1 MPLSAPAPAPPRVRA
16 ATPGDHERWDAFVLG
31 EAGGNL
37 LQTWAWAE
45 LKREHGWAVD
55 RMVVAAGPDGDL
67 AGALQL
73 LSRPGPGG
81 VLSFAYAPR
90 GPAVPSG
97 AAGVAPAVA
106 LIEAAAR
113 VARRRRALV
122 LKLDPEWGV
131 DDPHAAAIRAATG
144 LRDSAYDVQHRL
156 TYAVDLSGGAGAV
169 LERVKAST
177 RRHIR
182 RAQSGGVAVEIHRD
196 PAAAGIFHPLLEATV
211 RRNGFVARDLAY
223 HRALLR
229 HLPASCPVATLI
241 ARVEGTPV
249 SGMVAPAAEGAGP
262 RVSRFTL
269 LAASLALAAA
279 LGGMAGAL
287 AAYGLARPGPLP
299 AVAAGRTNLDEIQ
312 ALKENVVQARVELA
326 ALKVSIDSANRNAGA
341 QFTRIGERIERIE
354 RIQAEPTTK
363 LNKAVEM
370 LDRMAR
376 GDGGAQPK
384 EVTGSVAPSPPA
396 HANGPNQPS
405 PKSGVEGWV
414 VRDVHRGTALIEGR
428 MGMIEVEQGD
438 LVPGLGRVDAIRK
451 QDGRWVV
458 VTSRGLITSGR

>member
-1 MPLSAPAPAPPRVRA
+1 MDEPKPSAQQAEVSA
-16 ATPGDHERWDAFVLG
+16 GD
-31 EAGGNL
+31 N
-37 LQTWAWAE
+37 
-45 LKREHGWAVD
+45 
-55 RMVVAAGPDGDL
+55 
-67 AGALQL
+67 
-73 LSRPGPGG
+73 
-81 VLSFAYAPR
+81 
-90 GPAVPSG
+90 
-97 AAGVAPAVA
+97 
-106 LIEAAAR
+106 
-113 VARRRRALV
+113 
-122 LKLDPEWGV
+122 
-131 DDPHAAAIRAATG
+131 
-144 LRDSAYDVQHRL
+144 
-156 TYAVDLSGGAGAV
+156 
-169 LERVKAST
+169 AS
-177 RRHIR
+177 
-182 RAQSGGVAVEIHRD
+182 
-196 PAAAGIFHPLLEATV
+196 
-211 RRNGFVARDLAY
+211 
-223 HRALLR
+223 
-229 HLPASCPVATLI
+229 
-241 ARVEGTPV
+241 
-249 SGMVAPAAEGAGP
+249 APAAEGAGP

-269 LAASLALAAA
+269 LAAALALAAA

-287 AAYGLARPGPLP
+287 AAYGLARPSPLP

-384 EVTGSVAPSPPA
+384 EVTGSVAPSSPA
-396 HANGPNQPS
+396 HANGPNQPP

-428 MGMIEVEQGD
+428 MGIIEVEQGD

-458 VTSRGLITSGR
+458 VTSRGLITTGR

>member
-1 MPLSAPAPAPPRVRA
+1 MGKLETIA
-16 ATPGDHERWDAFVLG
+16 
-31 EAGGNL
+31 
-37 LQTWAWAE
+37 
-45 LKREHGWAVD
+45 
-55 RMVVAAGPDGDL
+55 DG
-67 AGALQL
+67 Q
-73 LSRPGPGG
+73 S
-81 VLSFAYAPR
+81 
-90 GPAVPSG
+90 
-97 AAGVAPAVA
+97 
-106 LIEAAAR
+106 
-113 VARRRRALV
+113 
-122 LKLDPEWGV
+122 
-131 DDPHAAAIRAATG
+131 
-144 LRDSAYDVQHRL
+144 
-156 TYAVDLSGGAGAV
+156 LSGGDAAVPV
-169 LERVKAST
+169 LEGDASASPRMALAPADLTSKPEAIKSEALKSDAPKSAASEPRVTPNPDADKIEAPAIDT
-177 RRHIR
+177 PRIETPK
-182 RAQSGGVAVEIHRD
+182 VAN
-196 PAAAGIFHPLLEATV
+196 PAATRKVELASVEAPHIAPDMDESKPSAQQAEAGD
-211 RRNGFVARDLAY
+211 GDGG
-223 HRALLR
+223 
-229 HLPASCPVATLI
+229 S
-241 ARVEGTPV
+241 
-249 SGMVAPAAEGAGP
+249 APAAEGAGP

-287 AAYGLARPGPLP
+287 AAYGLVRPSPLP

-354 RIQAEPTTK
+354 RTQAEPTTK

-384 EVTGSVAPSPPA
+384 EVTGSVAPSSA
-396 HANGPNQPS
+396 ANANGPNQPT

-428 MGMIEVEQGD
+428 MGIIEVEQGD

-458 VTSRGLITSGR
+458 VTSRGLITTGR

>member
-1 MPLSAPAPAPPRVRA
+1 MDEPKPSA
-16 ATPGDHERWDAFVLG
+16 
-31 EAGGNL
+31 
-37 LQTWAWAE
+37 QQAE
-45 LKREHGWAVD
+45 V
-55 RMVVAAGPDGDL
+55 
-67 AGALQL
+67 
-73 LSRPGPGG
+73 
-81 VLSFAYAPR
+81 
-90 GPAVPSG
+90 
-97 AAGVAPAVA
+97 
-106 LIEAAAR
+106 
-113 VARRRRALV
+113 
-122 LKLDPEWGV
+122 
-131 DDPHAAAIRAATG
+131 
-144 LRDSAYDVQHRL
+144 
-156 TYAVDLSGGAGAV
+156 GAG
-169 LERVKAST
+169 
-177 RRHIR
+177 
-182 RAQSGGVAVEIHRD
+182 D
-196 PAAAGIFHPLLEATV
+196 
-211 RRNGFVARDLAY
+211 NGN
-223 HRALLR
+223 
-229 HLPASCPVATLI
+229 
-241 ARVEGTPV
+241 
-249 SGMVAPAAEGAGP
+249 APAAEGAGP

-384 EVTGSVAPSPPA
+384 EVTGSVAPSPAA
-396 HANGPNQPS
+396 HANGPNQPP

-458 VTSRGLITSGR
+458 VTSRGLITTGR